1 MQTYNNLN
9 KCGGKEMVLRTIK
22 TAVVLV
28 VGLFLITLWMGTVQA
43 HAQMAP
49 DTDDG
54 FYTVASNGS
63 TVWEDEFS
71 LTGSKPWL
79 YIETPLASVVSGL
92 AMSWWQ
98 DRPQTITPELAFD
111 GGVASGQIWLAL
123 DDATWDSIK
132 AVGTWD
138 VSAYYSVATTDFGTP
153 PQISN
158 LAGDATFTVTPE
170 PVSSVLFLI
179 GGAGL
184 VARRFRK

>member
-1 MQTYNNLN
+1 M
-9 KCGGKEMVLRTIK
+9 LRTLR
-22 TAVVLV
+22 TAAILII
-28 VGLFLITLWMGTVQA
+28 GLFLVTLWMGTVQA
-43 HAQMAP
+43 NAQ
-49 DTDDG
+49 DTADG

-63 TVWEDEFS
+63 TDYVSEFAID
-71 LTGSKPWL
+71 GSKPWL
-79 YIETPLASVVSGL
+79 YIKTPLTTVVSGL

-98 DRPQTITPELAFD
+98 DDPQTITPELAFD
-111 GGVASGQIWLAL
+111 GGVTSGQIWLAL
-123 DDATWDSIK
+123 DDTTWDSIK

-138 VSAYYSVATTDFGTP
+138 VSGYYSVATTDFGTP

-158 LAGDATFTVTPE
+158 LAGDATFNVTVTPE